1 MVHFL
6 KKLISSFFSSQ
17 PKLYTIPFGPIKGMK
32 LFTTFQISP
41 RMLFG
46 FDETWVSHLAKH
58 YIKEGDVVYDIG
70 AHIGYTS
77 ILFSKLV
84 GKQGQVHAFELLPS
98 VAKNYLEK
106 TVNANQLTNI
116 KAHAIGLADKKDEID
131 IYVGNTMMGTLTDEG
146 YQSQLSEKC
155 QIDTLDNYIS
165 THQITP
171 PRAIKIDVER
181 AEIACLKGAVE
192 TIKNFKPI
200 LIIEFH
206 NIDLLREGYQLL
218 SEMGYQLSVK
228 NGVIDEKYLFN
239 LSTFYGNTLAI
250 PKI

>member
-1 MVHFL
+1 M
-6 KKLISSFFSSQ
+6 
-17 PKLYTIPFGPIKGMK
+17 
-32 LFTTFQISP
+32 
-41 RMLFG
+41 
-46 FDETWVSHLAKH
+46 
-58 YIKEGDVVYDIG
+58 
-70 AHIGYTS
+70 
-77 ILFSKLV
+77 
-84 GKQGQVHAFELLPS
+84 
-98 VAKNYLEK
+98 
-106 TVNANQLTNI
+106 
-116 KAHAIGLADKKDEID
+116 ADKKDEID